1 LSGMRGCSDW
11 LAMKDRNTVSVEL
24 AIALPLGAV
33 ANQLARV
40 ESDLRFLS
48 ARTSALPQDRDDANL
63 VAQVAARLEQI
74 NEALD
79 AIRELIADIEREL
92 QPKPASASG
101 RRRDDRDD

>member
-1 LSGMRGCSDW
+1 MT
-11 LAMKDRNTVSVEL
+11 DRPATSVEL

-33 ANQLARV
+33 ANQLMRV

-48 ARTSALPQDRDDANL
+48 AKTSGDSLGRDGSGR

-74 NEALD
+74 NETLE
-79 AIRELIADIEREL
+79 AIRRLIADIERDL
-92 QPKPASASG
+92 QPNPPHASA